1 MKNISKQYQDLL
13 EGKMNQAQ
21 FLRNARMMFPSFVTQ
36 HNSFADSVIILKQ
49 KGMLNEGD
57 AVKGTPDKEPT
68 YASLTPDDKI
78 KYKKV
83 EQSPEVDEQDGIYP
97 ATTITDIPK
106 EKTYKKV
113 KNESD
118 GLEPIKDNDTKNEM
132 KKVKVVKEGIDD
144 YNTPPWDR
152 PRYKGVFD
160 LGDEYDDDDREP
172 FHPYQYLKQEYGSKA
187 KAIENNIFDAEE
199 TDNNPNLWDYFMSLE
214 SPKEVDEFLQGFMD
228 EELEENQRS
237 FDDIFGDFI
246 ETDDSTEI
254 KTYLKTKGKEAITK
268 IKAKL
273 PQLKDAARKKLAKLM
288 KVELD
293 EVKTNRTSFD
303 YKSTFEDLV
312 MKTNTASKSD
322 FGSIKQNWIER
333 VENSKINPDTKKQM
347 LNSIKAINS
356 LLDLQK
362 FASYGLLRYEK
373 MAVRENQVNEVK
385 IAPDAQAV
393 IGLIGKNTML
403 LNKLKMINNKEELQ
417 PVFDFL
423 LTKINQT
430 IAKNTQQVKTATTT
444 SAQNYSKT
452 GGMGSITEKDAPKL
466 ESLIS
471 KIMNE
476 TLSKKSAI

>member
-1 MKNISKQYQDLL
+1 MKNISGQYQDLL
-13 EGKMNQAQ
+13 EGKMTQAQ

-36 HNSFADSVIILKQ
+36 HNSFADSVVILKQ

-68 YASLTPDDKI
+68 YDYPTQPG

-97 ATTITDIPK
+97 ATTLTDIPK
-106 EKTYKKV
+106 EKVSKPIKSKTRP
-113 KNESD
+113 D
-118 GLEPIKDNDTKNEM
+118 GLEDIKDNDTKNEM
-132 KKVKVVKEGIDD
+132 KKVKVVKEGIHDKD
-144 YNTPPWDR
+144 ITSASHTNVKTPP
-152 PRYKGVFD
+152 KGQ
-160 LGDEYDDDDREP
+160 GDYDPKARAASLAR
-172 FHPYQYLKQEYGSKA
+172 LK
-187 KAIENNIFDAEE
+187 NIGPKKDVKE
-199 TDNNPNLWDYFMSLE
+199 TQLNE
-214 SPKEVDEFLQGFMD
+214 
-228 EELEENQRS
+228 RS
-237 FDDIFGDFI
+237 FDDIFADFI

-254 KTYLKTKGKEAITK
+254 KAYIKSKGKEAISK
-268 IKAKL
+268 IKSEL
-273 PQLKDAARKKLAKLM
+273 PKTPDRIRKALAKLL
-288 KVELD
+288 KIELD
-293 EVKTNRTSFD
+293 EVKTNKTSFD

-312 MKTNTASKSD
+312 MKTNTANKSD
-322 FGSIKQNWIER
+322 FDSIKQNWTER

-362 FASYGLLRYEK
+362 FASYGLLKYEK

-385 IAPDAQAV
+385 VAPDAQAV

-466 ESLIS
+466 ENLIS
-471 KIMNE
+471 RIMNE
-476 TLSKKSAI
+476 TLAKKSAR

>member
-1 MKNISKQYQDLL
+1 
-13 EGKMNQAQ
+13 MNQAQ

-49 KGMLNEGD
+49 KGMLSEGD

-132 KKVKVVKEGIDD
+132 KKVKVVKEDLD
-144 YNTPPWDR
+144 TYNVPPQDR
-152 PRYKGVFD
+152 PKYKTWD
-160 LGDEYDDDDREP
+160 NHDDDDQEP
-172 FHPYQYLKQEYGSKA
+172 FNSYTYLKQEYGSKA
-187 KAIENNIFDAEE
+187 KEIENNIFDAEE

-214 SPKEVDEFLQGFMD
+214 SPKEVDEFLQGFIN

-254 KTYLKTKGKEAITK
+254 KSYLKAKGKEAIAK
-268 IKAKL
+268 IKTKL
-273 PQLKDAARKKLAKLM
+273 PQLKDAARTKLAKLM
-288 KVELD
+288 KIELD
-293 EVKTNRTSFD
+293 EMKTNKTSFD

-362 FASYGLLRYEK
+362 FASYGLLKYEK
-373 MAVRENQVNEVK
+373 MAIKAEAQTQQIPPDTVSLLSILKRIEAQTKAKFFAISNADELKDVFDYILDRVNPTL
-385 IAPDAQAV
+385 ASSATQLRTALNQAV
-393 IGLIGKNTML
+393 QSNLDAKKLNKNTAG
-403 LNKLKMINNKEELQ
+403 Q
-417 PVFDFL
+417 SGPV
-423 LTKINQT
+423 
-430 IAKNTQQVKTATTT
+430 
-444 SAQNYSKT
+444 
-452 GGMGSITEKDAPKL
+452 APKL

-476 TLSKKSAI
+476 TLSKKSAR